1 MQLALL
7 YVKQFKKN
15 VNYGNSRIKLQRLD
29 VCLLC
34 IRLQE
39 RTVKKNGPR
48 GRCRGHRENQ
58 GTNKRTNRVTKQK

>member
-15 VNYGNSRIKLQRLD
+15 MNYGNSRIKLQRLD
-29 VCLLC
+29 VCLLR

-39 RTVKKNGPR
+39 RTVKKKWGSKKMSK
-48 GRCRGHRENQ
+48 
-58 GTNKRTNRVTKQK
+58 T